1 MTASVLSMR
10 PTAARYLLLAAVAL
24 GAVGMV
30 RAEAPDLARA
40 LAFRDLEPVRA
51 WLADAP
57 ESTAAVWRARAALA
71 RIESADTVE
80 DLLDAARAAHPDDA
94 GLVLQQAAT
103 ALDELD
109 AGDGRFERMREARA
123 VGRLL
128 EHALELDPDHP
139 EALAAAIGFH
149 RDVPRIAGGREDRV
163 PALVDRLAEIAPAH
177 AARVR
182 FEAARRAGRDAA
194 ALEAIDRAVRLDP
207 LQRPGWRVLQ
217 AATLGRV
224 GRVDDAVAQLEALV
238 ADVPAYGPAWYH
250 LGRWISAGE
259 GPPERGIEALQRYLL
274 MPSWPGDPGVAEALV
289 ELAALKRRA
298 GDAEGARRALDQARI
313 LDTAAVDEVVD
324 EPVDDKAPIP

>member
-1 MTASVLSMR
+1 MLRRR

-24 GAVGMV
+24 GVVGPV
-30 RAEAPDLARA
+30 RAEAPELARA

-57 ESTAAVWRARAALA
+57 ETTAAAWRARVALA
-71 RIESADTVE
+71 RIESPDSVE

-94 GLVLQQAAT
+94 GLVLQQAAA
-103 ALDELD
+103 ALDELGD
-109 AGDGRFERMREARA
+109 GDGRFERMREARA

-128 EHALELDPDHP
+128 EQALELEPDHP

-149 RDVPRIAGGREDRV
+149 RDVPRIAGGREDRL
-163 PALVDRLAEIAPAH
+163 PALVDRLAEIDPAR

-182 FEAARRAGRDAA
+182 FETARRAGRDAA
-194 ALEAIDRAVRLDP
+194 ALETIDRAVRLDP
-207 LQRPGWRVLQ
+207 LQRPAWRVLQ

-224 GRVDDAVAQLEALV
+224 GRVDDAVARLEALV

-250 LGRWISAGE
+250 LGRWIRASDEPA
-259 GPPERGIEALQRYLL
+259 ERGIEALQRYLL

-289 ELAALKRRA
+289 ELAALKSRA

-313 LDTAAVDEVVD
+313 LDPAAVDD
-324 EPVDDKAPIP
+324 NRSTP